1 MAVYTSTLRG
11 SGSQIP
17 RLHVADRQLLL
28 TSGRQHITF
37 VCFVAASEG
46 TVTELLTEIVAN
58 STNPD
63 AELPWVAFRGL

>member
-17 RLHVADRQLLL
+17 RLRVAARQLLL

-46 TVTELLTEIVAN
+46 TVTELTEIVAN

>member
-17 RLHVADRQLLL
+17 RLRVAARQLLL

-46 TVTELLTEIVAN
+46 TVTELTEIVAN

-63 AELPWVAFRGL
+63 AELHWVAFRGL